1 MANESKDSYESALKQ
16 HGRKEFPAVLVDG
29 RGNWNDFARTTNK
42 NFHAQRLDSPE
53 LDVSLAMQEGG
64 LDAAKQR
71 ILEHLVIKTFEQSI
85 NETIARTVSQLIP
98 DLHQNTSIFAGA
110 AVYAMMGGAA
120 GYAYYFRKKKLT
132 DYTNRSRRKI

>member
-53 LDVSLAMQEGG
+53 LDTSLAMQEGG
-64 LDAAKQR
+64 PEAVSQR
-71 ILEHLVIKTFEQSI
+71 ILDTLYMKIIMESMAIECTRPPLTHPISPAVM
-85 NETIARTVSQLIP
+85 
-98 DLHQNTSIFAGA
+98 AG
-110 AVYAMMGGAA
+110 VMYMA
-120 GYAYYFRKKKLT
+120 GYYAPLAAYRK
-132 DYTNRSRRKI
+132 S